1 MKEALQAILTKA
13 QEQLRAAGDL
23 KALDEIRVAVLGKKG
38 ELTALLKSMG
48 SLSKEERPK
57 MGQLVNETRKALEE
71 LLAEKTQALYDA
83 YRKEVPFVEK
93 DRNFTGDLEK
103 VIELLNRYQY

>member
-1 MKEALQAILTKA
+1 MK
-13 QEQLRAAGDL
+13 
-23 KALDEIRVAVLGKKG
+23 
-38 ELTALLKSMG
+38 
-48 SLSKEERPK
+48 
-57 MGQLVNETRKALEE
+57 
-71 LLAEKTQALYDA
+71 LAEKTQALYDA